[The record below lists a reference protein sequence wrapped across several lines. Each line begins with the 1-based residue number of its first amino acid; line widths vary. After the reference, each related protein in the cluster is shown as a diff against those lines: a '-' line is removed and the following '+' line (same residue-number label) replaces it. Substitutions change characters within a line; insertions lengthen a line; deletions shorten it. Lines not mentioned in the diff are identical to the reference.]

1 MIAPPA
7 ADTGGAPPQDD
18 TAPRLRVVDDLEP
31 LTVVGDPA
39 VADPICLFTLH
50 DGDAVPRDALGT
62 DADTVAAHPELNAA
76 FVRRRDWGASL
87 VAREI
92 GDALGLKRRAN
103 VPLARVILDAGRF
116 PGVSPRGV
124 PPSTRRAVSPP
135 LADLITGETKHH
147 LIAHYY
153 DAIARGLAR
162 WMTDARIILNVR
174 TYMPDGPHCR
184 PASSIQIVNRRMRY
198 TAQDPSPGQPPDG
211 VFDPLFPA
219 TLFGPNC
226 NRSLMLQT
234 VVDQAP
240 DARAARLDHAYMMPE
255 GSVEI
260 RTQVWAF
267 FRFLRRRFNEVFPR
281 TRDDI
286 AYRITWAM
294 LLDVTRRSLD
304 AELLRGYLHSYR
316 EAPADQRALFAEA
329 RRAYVAIGRFLDLHQ
344 ETLVHGY
351 RFSTE
356 RPSCI
361 TVEVR
366 KDLFFELDLERG
378 TARRRADAV
387 DNARAVAQG
396 IAPLVLENLHAFF
409 PDTVWPTET
418 TVARATAP
426 AMHP

>member
-1 MIAPPA
+1 MTPSSA
-7 ADTGGAPPQDD
+7 ASTGGAPPLDD
-18 TAPRLRVVDDLEP
+18 TAPRLRVVDHLEP
-31 LTVVGDPA
+31 LTVVGDPT
-39 VADPICLFTLH
+39 VADPICLFTLY
-50 DGDAVPRDALGT
+50 DGDAVPRDALGPH
-62 DADTVAAHPELNAA
+62 ADSIAARPELQAA
-76 FVRRRDWGASL
+76 FVQRRDWGASL

-92 GDALGLKRRAN
+92 GDVLGLGRRGN

-116 PGVSPRGV
+116 PGVSPQGV
-124 PPSTRRAVSPP
+124 PASTRLAVSPP
-135 LADLITGETKHH
+135 VADLISGETKHH
-147 LIAHYY
+147 LIVRYY
-153 DAIARGLAR
+153 DTIAQGLAQ
-162 WMTDARIILNVR
+162 WMEDARIVLNVR
-174 TYMPDGPHCR
+174 TYMPDGPRCR

-198 TAQDPSPGQPPDG
+198 PAQDPSTER

-240 DARAARLDHAYMMPE
+240 DARAARLDHAYAMHE

-260 RTQVWAF
+260 RTQVRAF
-267 FRFLRRRFNEVFPR
+267 FRFLRRRFNEAFPH

-286 AYRITWAM
+286 AYRKTWEM
-294 LLDVTRRSLD
+294 LLDITRRSLD

-316 EAPADQRALFAEA
+316 EAPADRRALFADA
-329 RRAYVAIGRFLDLHQ
+329 RRAYVEIGRFLDLHE

-366 KDLFFELDLERG
+366 EDLFYELDLERG
-378 TARRRADAV
+378 TVRRRADALA
-387 DNARAVAQG
+387 NARTVAQG
-396 IAPLVLENLHAFF
+396 IAPLVLEHLHAFF
-409 PDTVWPTET
+409 PDAAWPAET
-418 TVARATAP
+418 TVARTPAP
-426 AMHP
+426 EMRL